1 MDPAPATDQPD
12 SADAERKMGW
22 TIGRRLA
29 AGYAAMLALM
39 AIVGIVSFTNTS
51 ALVTNSEWVEHTHEV
66 ITETDA
72 VLASLSDAEAGQRG
86 FVITGVQ
93 AYLEP
98 YTAARDEVAVHAA
111 ALRELTIDN
120 AVQQA
125 RLDELAPL
133 IEEKFAEMQETI
145 DVRSTQG
152 FDAARAI
159 VLTDAGK
166 AVMDEIRGLLGEIRT
181 DEEALLVERAEEADA
196 TATATQAVVIIG
208 TGITLLIVIALAV
221 FLTRSITRPINAL
234 TTRLREIADGDGD
247 LTQRVDESR
256 KDEIGA
262 LAAVFNRFVG
272 NIAALVRQIG
282 ESAT

>member
-1 MDPAPATDQPD
+1 
-12 SADAERKMGW
+12 MGW

-111 ALRELTIDN
+111 ALRELTSHN

-133 IEEKFAEMQETI
+133 IEEKFAEMQE
-145 DVRSTQG
+145 RSEE
-152 FDAARAI
+152 RR
-159 VLTDAGK
+159 V
-166 AVMDEIRGLLGEIRT
+166 GEERKGEWELYEC
-181 DEEALLVERAEEADA
+181 EEKR
-196 TATATQAVVIIG
+196 
-208 TGITLLIVIALAV
+208 
-221 FLTRSITRPINAL
+221 
-234 TTRLREIADGDGD
+234 REV
-247 LTQRVDESR
+247 TM
-256 KDEIGA
+256 
-262 LAAVFNRFVG
+262 
-272 NIAALVRQIG
+272 
-282 ESAT
+282 